1 VYLFSLFLKIILL
14 ILKKFTFFFKPLIQN
29 IFILNI
35 FIFSALFP
43 FDKIRNKNLM
53 VILNKL
59 TSYTGG
65 VYYLHVAIANLSGK
79 YIYLIR
85 SRTFKGCLLIYLYC
99 YLICFIGSFIFK
111 KSFLKNLF
119 I

>member
-1 VYLFSLFLKIILL
+1 MI
-14 ILKKFTFFFKPLIQN
+14 
-29 IFILNI
+29 
-35 FIFSALFP
+35 P

-85 SRTFKGCLLIYLYC
+85 RRTFKGCLLIYLYC
-99 YLICFIGSFIFK
+99 YLICFIGDFIFK
-111 KSFLKNLF
+111 KSFLKYLY